1 MRHLKGAL
9 SEIRGIFR
17 RFRDK
22 REAHRQSFTVL
33 AQISRE
39 PDFLREALECHVAI
53 PQRLN
58 TLNYPSVA
66 VEVETNPDFAVV
78 LNCWIPLP
86 SYRTD
91 VTTTSI
97 HHHGDML
104 LTTTT
109 LFGPGY
115 EHWML
120 SLPQEVGPEQY
131 TMRVLDVAPHPRH
144 HVLFVDSWTCHVPL
158 YPESLSITLALW
170 SNNQPTSWRD
180 RIKRSPLVKGNEA
193 MLRKFAAS
201 AGLKRMLDLKVVDSF
216 DFYPGERGFK
226 RMKQRVYFPRGSN
239 QDYLHSLFHVI
250 QRTGNEHISAQLRRL
265 VRSGAALSAPLVVEE
280 LTGYLEAGRPIEGRL
295 SPGHYDVPYQ
305 NFTRSDIERALAS
318 FSSPEQRE
326 TIQWRPEARK

>member
-1 MRHLKGAL
+1 MRYLEAASNEL
-9 SEIRGIFR
+9 RSIFR

-22 REAHRQSFTVL
+22 REAHRQSQPRL
-33 AQISRE
+33 EQISRE
-39 PDFLREALECHVAI
+39 PDFIREALERHVAT
-53 PQRLN
+53 PERLN

-66 VEVETNPDFAVV
+66 VEVESNPDFATV

-86 SYRTD
+86 SHRTD

-120 SLPQEVGPEQY
+120 SLPRETGPEEY
-131 TMRVLDVAPHPRH
+131 TMRMLEVAPHARH

-170 SNNQPTSWRD
+170 SNSKPTSWRD
-180 RIKRSPLVKGNEA
+180 RIKRIPLVKGNEA
-193 MLRKFAAS
+193 VLRKFAAS

-216 DFYPGERGFK
+216 DFYPGDLGF
-226 RMKQRVYFPRGSN
+226 RRIKQRIHFPRGSN
-239 QDYLHSLFHVI
+239 EDYLQSLFHVI
-250 QRTGNEHISAQLRRL
+250 QRTGNEHICAQLRTL
-265 VRSGAALSAPLVVEE
+265 LGSGASLSSPRVVEE
-280 LTGYLEAGRPIEGRL
+280 LTDHLAAGRSIEGRL

-305 NFTRSDIERALAS
+305 NFTRSDIARALGS
-318 FSSPEQRE
+318 LSSPQDRE
-326 TIQWRPEARK
+326 PIQWRETRK